1 MKFRILCVVICLAVL
16 LGLTGC
22 GKKSSYPQGY
32 EEYLA
37 VVGETKADALNKL
50 KLQESDLTEVMP
62 NSYAY
67 QVPGVF
73 AFGGYQFKL
82 EILLDRIFD
91 RIYGFTY
98 SMTVEDL
105 SGLTAMREK
114 LIELYGEPADNN
126 FTQELL
132 DKLIADKEGA
142 VGNTWSMYRFTEEH
156 HPEYAKCLERMNEA
170 YGLNQVYA
178 WNLVMEA
185 RCNDD
190 GKFLIKMTFS
200 VGPDYTASW
209 QPGQPR
215 G

>member
-1 MKFRILCVVICLAVL
+1 MKTRLLCVILCLAMVL
-16 LGLTGC
+16 SFAGC
-22 GKKSSYPQGY
+22 GKKSPYPEGY
-32 EEYLA
+32 DEFKA
-37 VVGETKADALNKL
+37 IIGETKADALNKL
-50 KLQESDLTEVMP
+50 KLQESDLTETIP
-62 NSYAY
+62 NTYAY
-67 QVPGVF
+67 QVPGTF
-73 AFGGYQFKL
+73 AFSGYQFEL

-98 SMTVEDL
+98 STTVDDL

-126 FTQELL
+126 FTEQLL
-132 DKLIADKEGA
+132 QSLMENKSGA

-170 YGLNQVYA
+170 YGITQVYV

-185 RCNDD
+185 RCNED

-209 QPGQPR
+209 QPGQDR
-215 G
+215 

>member
-16 LGLTGC
+16 SGLTGC
-22 GKKSSYPQGY
+22 GKTSSYPQGY

-50 KLQESDLTEVMP
+50 KLQESDLTEVIP

-73 AFGGYQFKL
+73 AFGGYQFEL

-170 YGLNQVYA
+170 YGINQVYA